1 MYFSFDGYVRY
12 SECDENGK
20 LSLASMMNYLQDVV
34 LFHSEA
40 IGMGP
45 EYLIERNR
53 AWYLIGWQIV
63 IERMPKMF
71 EKITLK
77 TSPNKTSGCFC
88 NRNIMIEDANGE
100 YAVKANSVWVYLDLE
115 RNTFARPD
123 KEQMDRYGTMDPI
136 DMDYAPRKIDLPD
149 ELKEAGDIKVGA
161 SLLDTNK
168 HVNNVKYVELAR
180 EVLEK
185 ETIDVRELRVEYK
198 KQAYLGDVLHPK
210 TAQAGDWRYVTFEN
224 GSGECYATVALL
236 LKSE

>member
-12 SECDENGK
+12 SECDEDGK

-45 EYLIERNR
+45 GYLIERHR

-63 IERMPKMF
+63 IERMPVMF
-71 EKITLK
+71 KKISLK

-88 NRNIMIEDANGE
+88 NRNIMIEGADGE

-115 RNTFARPD
+115 HNTFARPD

-149 ELKEAGDIKVGA
+149 GLENAGEIRVGT
-161 SLLDTNK
+161 SLLDMNK

-185 ETIDVRELRVEYK
+185 ERVDVRELRVEYK
-198 KQAYLGDVLHPK
+198 KQAHLGDVMHPK
-210 TAQAGDWRYVTFEN
+210 RGESGDWRYVTFEN
-224 GSGECYATVALL
+224 DAGECYATIALL
-236 LKSE
+236 LGNE